1 MVVEDK
7 PHLDDAATAAPPDA
21 EMDKLG
27 LHDGL
32 EKGGH
37 IFLQKCDKRVQRQQ
51 KQYAYNQLNFVNFRM
66 F

>member
-1 MVVEDK
+1 MRGMVVEDK

-37 IFLQKCDKRVQRQQ
+37 IFLQKCVKRV
-51 KQYAYNQLNFVNFRM
+51 
-66 F
+66 